1 MRRLA
6 YFVTLADTQH
16 FGRAAEALHISQPAL
31 SGEIMKLEKD
41 LGVMLFIRRPHT
53 ALTAEGTALIG
64 RARNLVEAADRFV
77 AGATDLADGI
87 AGSVTIGCVPSF
99 FLRGLP
105 QAVTDIE
112 ATWPGVVIHVREM
125 NTADQIEA
133 LEVGGIDIAC
143 SHSPGQ
149 DRDLLRVRVANE
161 EFRMCAPPG
170 AQLRSLADARGA
182 PFITFRREVSPHYWE
197 KVMTICRAADVEPRV
212 QHQATTWYA
221 VMSLIRQGLGVSL
234 VPALIAEQDPDLIC
248 ADVDTGDVRSDSWV
262 IMRGD
267 DATSLI
273 GQVYTE
279 LRERFGSV

>member
-6 YFVTLADTQH
+6 YFVALADTQH
-16 FGRAAEALHISQPAL
+16 FGRAAEALYISQPAL

-41 LGVMLFIRRPHT
+41 LGVMLFSRRPHT
-53 ALTAEGTALIG
+53 ALTAEGAALIG

-77 AGATDLADGI
+77 AGATDLAEGI

-105 QAVTDIE
+105 QAVVDIE
-112 ATWPGVVIHVREM
+112 ATWPGVVIRIREM

-149 DRDLLRVRVANE
+149 ERDFVRVRVAHE
-161 EFRMCAPPG
+161 EFRLCAPPG
-170 AQLRSLADARGA
+170 TTMRSLADVRGVS
-182 PFITFRREVSPHYWE
+182 FITFRREVSPHYWE

-212 QHQATTWYA
+212 QHQATTWHA

-234 VPALIAEQDPDLIC
+234 VPALIADQDPDLIC
-248 ADVDTGDVRSDSWV
+248 EGVDTGDVRSDSWLV
-262 IMRGD
+262 MRGD
-267 DATSLI
+267 DEASVI
-273 GQVYTE
+273 GQVHAE
-279 LRERFGSV
+279 LLERFGSV